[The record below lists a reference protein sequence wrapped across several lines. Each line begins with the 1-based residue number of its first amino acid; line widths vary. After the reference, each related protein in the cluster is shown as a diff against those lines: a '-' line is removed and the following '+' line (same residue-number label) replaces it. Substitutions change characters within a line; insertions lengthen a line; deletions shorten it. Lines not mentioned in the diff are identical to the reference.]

1 MRSGEKRAISDVSVG
16 DEIAVA
22 AMDGTFAGYSPVIFV
37 PHAANSEKA
46 TFTQISTVSGR
57 DIKLTRDHLILGGA
71 CDALSLVQAG
81 SLALGQCVQSISG
94 LEPITAVTNVPS
106 EGVYTVITKYDGLL
120 IVNDIVASPFAVNH
134 LVTNAF
140 YNIIRLVYNIA
151 PSVTK
156 TSMMGR
162 VFCAFGDVFT
172 SMFV

>member
-1 MRSGEKRAISDVSVG
+1 MKSGEKRAIADVSVG
-16 DEIAVA
+16 DKIAVA
-22 AMDGTFAGYSPVIFV
+22 YMDGTFAGYSPVIFV
-37 PHAANSEKA
+37 PHEPNHEKA

-81 SLALGQCVQSISG
+81 SLTSGQCVQTISG
-94 LEPITAVTNVPS
+94 LEPVIAVTNVAS
-106 EGVYTVITKYDGLL
+106 EGIYTVVTKHDGLL
-120 IVNDIVASPFAVNH
+120 IVNGIVVSPFAVNH

-140 YNIIRLVYNIA
+140 YNIMRLVYSIA

-156 TSMMGR
+156 TSMIGR

-172 SMFV
+172 SMLV